1 MEGFMKIGIDAHVIG
16 DKSGGNETYY
26 KNLIEHICNMV
37 KDEEIY
43 LYFNKQ
49 KESLISRSNN
59 KNNIHVEN
67 FETTNPIKRYVK
79 YLPSYI
85 NKHKLDILHLQY
97 FPVIKKRCSIVATIH
112 DISFE
117 HYPEYF
123 TKKDL
128 LMNKI
133 LVPKLAKQADK
144 ILTVSNFS
152 KQDIVD
158 KYGINPDKIVVTH
171 LATSENF
178 KIIKDRKLLQQ
189 VRNKFNLNG
198 EFILT
203 VGNLQPRKNLSRL
216 FTAYINMR
224 NKNLINEKLVVVGK
238 KAWLYSDIFN
248 FVKESKYKQDII
260 FTDYVE
266 EEELALLYNEAKLFI
281 YPSVFE
287 GFGLPPLEAM
297 SCGTP
302 VATSNITSLP
312 EVVGNAAIL
321 FNPWSIEDIEEKIV
335 VTIKNQNML
344 NELSDLGLKRAKEF
358 SWKKT
363 AQMTLEVYKQI
374 VNNK

>member
-1 MEGFMKIGIDAHVIG
+1 MKIGIDAHVIG

-26 KNLIEHICNMV
+26 KNLIEHICNIAT
-37 KDEEIY
+37 DEEIY
-43 LYFNKQ
+43 LYFNEWK
-49 KESLISRSNN
+49 KSSTIKIDNR
-59 KNNIHVEN
+59 KNIHIKSFKN
-67 FETTNPIKRYVK
+67 SNPVKRNIS
-79 YLPSYI
+79 YLPGYVQKD
-85 NKHKLDILHLQY
+85 NLDILHLQY
-97 FPVIKKRCSIVATIH
+97 FPIFTKKCSIVATIH

-128 LMNKI
+128 FMNKI
-133 LVPKLAKQADK
+133 LIPKLAKQADK

-158 KYGINPDKIVVTH
+158 KYGINPEKIVVTH
-171 LATSENF
+171 LATSEKF
-178 KIIKDRKLLQQ
+178 KIIKDYNLLQQ
-189 VRNKFNLNG
+189 VKTKFNLNG
-198 EFILT
+198 EYILT

-224 NKNLINEKLVVVGK
+224 DKKLINEKLVVVGK

-248 FVKESKYKQDII
+248 FVNESKYKEDII

-266 EEELALLYNEAKLFI
+266 EEELALLYNGAKLFV

-287 GFGLPPLEAM
+287 GFGLPSLEAM

-302 VATSNITSLP
+302 VVTSNITSIP
-312 EVVGNAAIL
+312 EVTGNAAVL
-321 FNPWSIEDIEEKIV
+321 FNPWNVDDIEEKIV
-335 VTIKNQNML
+335 TTIKDQNML
-344 NELSDLGLKRAKEF
+344 NKLSDLGLKRSQEF

-363 AQMTLEVYKQI
+363 AETTFEVYKEVI
-374 VNNK
+374 RNK